1 MLKNRVSLTSTCEFL
16 YKENN
21 NKEYSENFGIL
32 NIELS
37 ELNVLYEKIEWIFTI
52 DKSGSMADKCKDK
65 KTKMEQIHY
74 TLTNMIKYLNTL
86 NLDQDITI
94 IGFDH
99 ESEIICNR
107 KINDELVE
115 NLEPILEKL
124 KPRGMTN
131 IENALSKVEEII
143 SNKTDIG
150 ASTKICHIFMTD
162 GEITKGSKNIN
173 KLSEYIS
180 RDITNTKNITNTFI
194 GYGSD
199 HSIDLLKR
207 LSEINGEYYFIE
219 SFENSGMIYGE
230 ILYNEIY
237 ECMKNLEI
245 RIENGE
251 IFDYSSNKWDNK
263 IKIKKMISGKTR
275 TFHVR
280 HKNNMESKH
289 FKIRGKYYTL
299 SEYKKLI
306 DQEFIVPGQKYST
319 EDINKKVEKYL
330 WRHKT
335 QKIMNNVLT
344 NKKKKGITQEDLQ
357 PPKLKRCEHINYNN
371 LELEEF
377 MKNLKK
383 YMSENN
389 LENDEFMK
397 NLCDD
402 IYVAIKSQS
411 AIKGEMFLATRIESQ
426 GSERVYNLNNIDEIV
441 EDTSDNLEH
450 TMSENLTS
458 PYENDTALSIM
469 RCVSSTLQK

>member
-1 MLKNRVSLTSTCEFL
+1 
-16 YKENN
+16 
-21 NKEYSENFGIL
+21 
-32 NIELS
+32 
-37 ELNVLYEKIEWIFTI
+37 
-52 DKSGSMADKCKDK
+52 
-65 KTKMEQIHY
+65 
-74 TLTNMIKYLNTL
+74 
-86 NLDQDITI
+86 
-94 IGFDH
+94 
-99 ESEIICNR
+99 
-107 KINDELVE
+107 
-115 NLEPILEKL
+115 
-124 KPRGMTN
+124 
-131 IENALSKVEEII
+131 
-143 SNKTDIG
+143 
-150 ASTKICHIFMTD
+150 MTD

-219 SFENSGMIYGE
+219 SFENAGMIYGE

-245 RIENGE
+245 IIENGE

-306 DQEFIVPGQKYST
+306 DQEFIVPVQKYST

-344 NKKKKGITQEDLQ
+344 NKKKKGITQENLQ

-371 LELEEF
+371 LEL
-377 MKNLKK
+377 
-383 YMSENN
+383 
-389 LENDEFMK
+389 
-397 NLCDD
+397 
-402 IYVAIKSQS
+402 
-411 AIKGEMFLATRIESQ
+411 
-426 GSERVYNLNNIDEIV
+426 
-441 EDTSDNLEH
+441 
-450 TMSENLTS
+450 
-458 PYENDTALSIM
+458 
-469 RCVSSTLQK
+469 